1 MRLPITRFAA
11 SATTRRRLPMLALL
25 SSSINGFSMGMPAV
39 GAARAAVRM
48 STLADFSANKIDGSA
63 VDFKSFLG
71 KPTLVLNVASL

>member
-1 MRLPITRFAA
+1 
-11 SATTRRRLPMLALL
+11 
-25 SSSINGFSMGMPAV
+25 
-39 GAARAAVRM
+39 M